1 MGITLSDRRIVDG
14 MDRQLGLR
22 QLHIIEGDKPV
33 GWKVGFGS
41 TMAME
46 KLGTEAPLVG
56 FLMKPVMLPNG
67 SSVCVAD
74 WLNPAAEA
82 EIALFLGTDVLPG
95 ADRKTA
101 RAAVSAVAPA
111 IELVDV
117 NLVTDETTV
126 GAILEANV
134 FNRHVILGE
143 PDFTRAGCVL
153 DGMVGHITR
162 EGQET
167 EVVTELESLTGDLL
181 DIVRHVADVLGA
193 FGKKLRAGEFLIMGS
208 IVPPMWITRPE
219 TIRYTL
225 QPLEDTLEIKLETR

>member
-1 MGITLSDRRIVDG
+1 MGITISDRRIVDG

-22 QLHIIEGDKPV
+22 QLEIIGGDEPV

-41 TMAME
+41 VGAME

-56 FLMKPVMLPNG
+56 FLMKSAMLPNETT
-67 SSVCVAD
+67 VCVAD
-74 WLNPAAEA
+74 WLNPAVEA
-82 EIALFLGTDVLPG
+82 EIAVFLGDDVLPG
-95 ADRKTA
+95 ADRQTA
-101 RAAVSAVAPA
+101 RAAVSAIAPA

-126 GAILEANV
+126 EAILKANV
-134 FNRHVILGE
+134 FNRHVILGK

-153 DGMVGHITR
+153 EGMEGHIIR
-162 EGQET
+162 EGHET
-167 EVVTELESLTGDLL
+167 ETVTELEALTGDLL

-208 IVPPMWITRPE
+208 IVPPMWIEHAE
-219 TIRYTL
+219 TIRYRL
-225 QPLEDTLEIKLETR
+225 HPLEDTLEIKLETR